1 MWDNAAILVHRQ
13 WGGREIYLILML
25 KDSELGER
33 LDLFPEKK
41 LELVLN
47 IMGHIILFKGFN
59 FNLIVCVFCLSVC
72 MLMCVCVGG
81 GVGSSQEDQ

>member
-1 MWDNAAILVHRQ
+1 
-13 WGGREIYLILML
+13 ML

-81 GVGSSQEDQ
+81 GRKQPGRSIKGISLESGDTVV